1 MCYLFQEVEFAVSNV
16 QVHGGYVLHV
26 GAVEGTLRVGD
37 QMKCQIDEV
46 HTRNELRPF
55 RVGKNIRKSL
65 ELSPVGEKVGK
76 P

>member
-1 MCYLFQEVEFAVSNV
+1 MSFPLQEVEFAVSNV

-46 HTRNELRPF
+46 R
-55 RVGKNIRKSL
+55 I
-65 ELSPVGEKVGK
+65 
-76 P
+76 

>member
-1 MCYLFQEVEFAVSNV
+1 MEFAVNNV

-55 RVGKNIRKSL
+55 RVGTNTRKNSCVD
-65 ELSPVGEKVGK
+65 SGEKIHK
-76 P
+76 S

>member
-1 MCYLFQEVEFAVSNV
+1 MEFAVSNV

-55 RVGKNIRKSL
+55 RVGKNTRKNT
-65 ELSPVGEKVGK
+65 
-76 P
+76 

>member
-1 MCYLFQEVEFAVSNV
+1 MRCLFQEVEFAVSNV

-46 HTRNELRPF
+46 HTRKMLRPL
-55 RVGKNIRKSL
+55 REGKNTGKI
-65 ELSPVGEKVGK
+65 LS
-76 P
+76 

>member
-1 MCYLFQEVEFAVSNV
+1 MEFAVSNV

-55 RVGKNIRKSL
+55 RVGKSTRKNS
-65 ELSPVGEKVGK
+65 
-76 P
+76 

>member
-1 MCYLFQEVEFAVSNV
+1 VEFAVNNV

-46 HTRNELRPF
+46 HARNEL
-55 RVGKNIRKSL
+55 GKNTRKNS
-65 ELSPVGEKVGK
+65 
-76 P
+76 

>member
-1 MCYLFQEVEFAVSNV
+1 MCCLFQEVEFAVSNV

-46 HTRNELRPF
+46 HTGIDPF
-55 RVGKNIRKSL
+55 EWENYRKKTSKL
-65 ELSPVGEKVGK
+65 DLGEKANK
-76 P
+76 S